1 MQTQSIAAA
10 AFRRLHERGETFVM
24 PNAWDAGSAILLA
37 GAGFEA
43 IATTSAGIA
52 FSMGRPD
59 HVIPEGGRRVDR
71 EAMFERM
78 GEIAR
83 AVHLPVN
90 GDLEDGYG
98 PDPEQVAGTIRDAAE
113 LGLAG
118 GNIEDHADGGLY
130 ETSRAVERIVAAREA
145 AAGTGFVLTAR
156 TDGRLLDPGHP
167 LSDAVDRA
175 NRYREAGADCLYV
188 PGVNELDTIGTLV
201 TEIDG
206 PLNVV
211 VGLGGGGLTVEALR
225 RLGVVRISLGGTIA
239 RAALGLVR
247 DAAQELAERG
257 TLDFASRQFSQRD
270 LNTIFSSSV

>member
-1 MQTQSIAAA
+1 MQTQTTFAA
-10 AFRRLHERGETFVM
+10 AFRGLHERGETFVM

-59 HVIPEGGRRVDR
+59 HAIPEGGRRVDR

-83 AVHLPVN
+83 AVRLPVN

-98 PDPEQVAGTIRDAAE
+98 PAPEDVAATIRDAVA

-118 GNIEDHADGGLY
+118 GNIEDHATDGLY
-130 ETSRAVERIVAAREA
+130 ETARAVERIAAAREA
-145 AAGTGFVLTAR
+145 ALAGGFVLTAR
-156 TDGRLLDPGHP
+156 TDGRLVDPDHP
-167 LSDAVDRA
+167 LSDLIDRA

-188 PGVNELDTIGTLV
+188 PGINDLETIGTLV
-201 TEIDG
+201 REIDG

-211 VGLGGGGLTVEALR
+211 MGLGGGALSVEALR
-225 RLGVVRISLGGTIA
+225 RVGVVRISLGGTIA

-247 DAAQELAERG
+247 DAAHELAERG
-257 TLDFASRQFSQRD
+257 TLDFATRQFAQRD
-270 LNTIFSSSV
+270 LNTIFSRPS